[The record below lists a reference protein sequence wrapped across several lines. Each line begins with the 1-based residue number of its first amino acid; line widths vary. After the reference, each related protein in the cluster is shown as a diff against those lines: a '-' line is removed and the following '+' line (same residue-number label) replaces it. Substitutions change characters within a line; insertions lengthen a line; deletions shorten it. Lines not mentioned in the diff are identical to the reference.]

1 MTEFDRATREARCT
15 RRTLLASGAV
25 LSLAIGNTAH
35 GAALGITGNRIGVE
49 TMQAET
55 LPSEGYLDIA
65 GARLFYT
72 VAGSGPMLLLIPG
85 GFADADG
92 FLPVL
97 DALTP
102 HYTVV
107 RYDPRGISR
116 SRGEGITEDVPVE
129 VHADDARQL
138 LAALGSEPAHVLGSS
153 GGAVIG
159 LALAATAPEVV
170 QTLVAH
176 EPPLTELLPESDP
189 RRQANQEIYDTYLAA
204 GPEAAMG
211 HFFAASG
218 MGEASGNEMTPEMQ
232 QAMDEEFARIMQNA
246 DFFFAHYLMPITL
259 YQPDIDALT
268 SGSSRIVVA
277 VGEDSAGQEA
287 SDTALAL
294 AERLGVTAEVFPGD
308 HVGMF
313 TQPEAFV
320 GRLRQVLDEG

>member
-1 MTEFDRATREARCT
+1 MYERG
-15 RRTLLASGAV
+15 L
-25 LSLAIGNTAH
+25 AH
-35 GAALGITGNRIGVE
+35 GIEIERGGAE
-49 TMQAET
+49 TMRQTET
-55 LPSEGYLDIA
+55 LPSEGYLDVD
-65 GARLFYT
+65 GARLYYA
-72 VAGSGPMLLLIPG
+72 VAGSGPVLLLIPG

-116 SRGEGITEDVPVE
+116 SRGEGLTEDVPVE
-129 VHADDARQL
+129 VHAADARHL
-138 LAALGSEPAHVLGSS
+138 LAAIGSEPAHVLGSS

-159 LALAATAPEVV
+159 LALAAAAPEAV

-189 RRQANQEIYDTYLAA
+189 RRLANQEIYDTYLAS

-218 MGEASGNEMTPEMQ
+218 MDESGGSEMSPEVE
-232 QAMDEEFARIMQNA
+232 QAMEEEFARIMQNA
-246 DFFFAHYLMPITL
+246 DFFFAHYLMPVTK
-259 YQPDIDALT
+259 YQPDIEALT
-268 SGSSRIVVA
+268 SGPSRIVVA

-287 SDTALAL
+287 SDTTLAL
-294 AERLGVTAEVFPGD
+294 AEQLGVAAEVFPGD

-313 TQPEAFV
+313 TKPEAFV
-320 GRLRQVLDEG
+320 DHLLKVLQAGA